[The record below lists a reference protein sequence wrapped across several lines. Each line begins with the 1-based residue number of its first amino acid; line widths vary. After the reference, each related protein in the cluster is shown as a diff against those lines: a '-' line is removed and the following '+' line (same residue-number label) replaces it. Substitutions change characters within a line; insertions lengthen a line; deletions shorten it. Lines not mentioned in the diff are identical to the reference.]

1 MMQSVQMWN
10 NKELEVLCGEPVHIP
25 SAPHFFHYL
34 CCNEPDLSFSI
45 VCVECGLRVCR
56 GPSKSAVSKKA
67 FNVFNQAIKH
77 PGIVP
82 YPYYTHRTYLAYLS
96 YVWARARMYEHSP
109 SKLLSQPKFPL
120 FNLHTHEVV

>member
-1 MMQSVQMWN
+1 MRQSVQMWN
-10 NKELEVLCGEPVHIP
+10 TRELEVLSGEPVYIP
-25 SAPHFFHYL
+25 SAPGWFDFLFCQETDNTY
-34 CCNEPDLSFSI
+34 SI

-77 PGIVP
+77 PRIVW
-82 YPYYTHRTYLAYLS
+82 YLCYTHRAYLAYLS
-96 YVWARARMYEHSP
+96 YVWARACMYEYSP

-120 FNLHTHEVV
+120 FNLHHPEDV